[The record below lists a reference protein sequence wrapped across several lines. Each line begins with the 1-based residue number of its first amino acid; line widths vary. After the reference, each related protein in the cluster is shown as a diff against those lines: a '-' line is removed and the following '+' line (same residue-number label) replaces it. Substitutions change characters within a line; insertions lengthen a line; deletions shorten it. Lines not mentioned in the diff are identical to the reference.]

1 MLLSHNV
8 KILSA
13 ALLVLSIAACTTTK
27 VPDNSGISVAE
38 QGAADKAAADKAA
51 ADKAAADAKAAEEA
65 AAAAAASTNTGGID
79 SQALADSNAK
89 LQAEAADKAN
99 KLAALSSRTFYF
111 DYDQAGLKSSDYEAL
126 KAHALYLTNNPSA
139 HVLIGGNTD
148 ERGTREYNM
157 ALGERR
163 AKAVAAFL
171 SSNGAPSSQ
180 LEVISYGE
188 EKPAVVGDSEEAW
201 DKNRRVELEY
211 GTAP

>member
-27 VPDNSGISVAE
+27 APDNSISVAE

-51 ADKAAADAKAAEEA
+51 ADKAAADAKAAEE

-99 KLAALSSRTFYF
+99 KLAALSNRTFYF

-126 KAHALYLTNNPSA
+126 KAHALYLSKNPSA

-211 GTAP
+211 GTAQ